1 MELHVSISFAHSAF
15 VQMIFD
21 VPRQLGAFA
30 GATPLLSG
38 DSGTAQTVSL
48 IKKLVESAVKDPAV
62 NAFSIAIVR
71 NVQRYD
77 KIGQCKAVFD
87 WVNQNVQYVMDPIG
101 PDGPKETLRPMRD
114 LMSLLAGDCDDING
128 VFIPSVLGSL
138 GYETRVVTIKADSEV
153 PSEFSHIYCEVLIDG
168 YWYAMDCAR
177 EGAEFGDEPPFY
189 WERKEWPI
197 TQQIGF
203 TLLGRGDACGCGG
216 GCAAPKGLAGY
227 VNNRPGSLGGYGL
240 GDDST
245 TAQDISAATSGAA
258 AVISAANQNPYSFIS
273 TSNLTNVTP
282 QLGYGMPGIGA
293 SINFSSYLPLIIGG
307 VFLLALLGGRK

>member
-1 MELHVSISFAHSAF
+1 
-15 VQMIFD
+15 MIFD
-21 VPRQLGAFA
+21 VPRQLGSFA

-38 DSGTAQTVSL
+38 DFGTAQTISL
-48 IKKLVESAVKDPAV
+48 AKKLVESAVKDPAV
-62 NAFSIAIVR
+62 NAFAIDIVR
-71 NVQRYD
+71 ETRQYD
-77 KIGQCKAVFD
+77 KLAQCQAVFD
-87 WVNQNVQYVMDPIG
+87 WTCRNMHYVMDPIG

-114 LMSLLAGDCDDING
+114 LMVLRAGDCDDING
-128 VFIPSVLGSL
+128 VFLPSVLGSL
-138 GYETRVVTIKADSEV
+138 GYEARVVTIKADRDV
-153 PSEFSHIYCEVLIDG
+153 PNEFSHIYCEVLVDG

-177 EGAEFGDEPPFY
+177 EGAEFGDEPPVY

-203 TLLGRGDACGCGG
+203 TLLGCSDDCKCGG
-216 GCAAPKGLAGY
+216 GCGVPSKGLAGY
-227 VNNRPGSLGGYGL
+227 VARFPGSMRGMRGL

-282 QLGYGMPGIGA
+282 QLGYGVMPGIGA

-307 VFLLALLGGRK
+307 IVLFALVGGGSRR